1 MTKYKYQVQ
10 GRRHTDT
17 YIQPNWVTLTTCVY
31 KKDAVYYLNLYR
43 SRSDR
48 YTEYRINTLA

>member
-43 SRSDR
+43 SRSDG